1 MESIEIETG
10 DWSCL
15 GGDASRIRD
24 AVFVR
29 EQRIPAELDLDDD
42 DPHARHA
49 VAYLVDGTAGARRA
63 VATGRLLP
71 TGAIGRVSVLADARG
86 RGVGSRLLDALLAE
100 ARGRGDALV
109 RLYAQQ
115 RAVAFYLRIGFRIVG
130 EPFVAAGVQHIEMAR
145 EP

>member
-1 MESIEIETG
+1 M
-10 DWSCL
+10 
-15 GGDASRIRD
+15 
-24 AVFVR
+24 
-29 EQRIPAELDLDDD
+29 
-42 DPHARHA
+42 
-49 VAYLVDGTAGARRA
+49 
-63 VATGRLLP
+63 
-71 TGAIGRVSVLADARG
+71 SVLADARG

>member
-10 DWSCL
+10 DWSRL

-71 TGAIGRVSVLADARG
+71 TGAIGRVSVLAD
-86 RGVGSRLLDALLAE
+86 
-100 ARGRGDALV
+100 
-109 RLYAQQ
+109 
-115 RAVAFYLRIGFRIVG
+115 
-130 EPFVAAGVQHIEMAR
+130 
-145 EP
+145 